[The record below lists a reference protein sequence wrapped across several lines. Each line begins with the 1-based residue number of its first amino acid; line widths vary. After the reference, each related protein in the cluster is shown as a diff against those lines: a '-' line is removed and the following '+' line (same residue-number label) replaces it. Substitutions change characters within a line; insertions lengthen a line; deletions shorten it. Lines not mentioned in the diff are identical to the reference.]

1 ATLRTMDVVA
11 DVSVVVGDQLRVAV
25 AGGEGAISAD
35 EVANEILARLIAAN
49 VPVLGF
55 EIEGS
60 RLADVF
66 RQLTQGQE
74 VAR

>member
-1 ATLRTMDVVA
+1 MDVVV

-25 AGGEGAISAD
+25 TGGEGAGSAD
-35 EVANEILARLIAAN
+35 EVANGILARLIAAN

-55 EIEGS
+55 EIEGI

-66 RQLTQGQE
+66 RQLTQDRE
-74 VAR
+74 AR